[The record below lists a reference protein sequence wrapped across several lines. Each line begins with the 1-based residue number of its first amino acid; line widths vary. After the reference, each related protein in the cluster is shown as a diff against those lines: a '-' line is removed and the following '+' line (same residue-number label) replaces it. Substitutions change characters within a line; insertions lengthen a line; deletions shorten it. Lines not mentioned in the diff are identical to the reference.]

1 MEIKN
6 IMPYIILISIF
17 SVIVFVIYKIDNS
30 KPTESEIII
39 IHEEDSTENKE
50 LKKLTN
56 IIKKIQPKLDPVIC
70 NMIANTVIK
79 YSNEYQ
85 LPPEFIICI
94 IEQESHFKLFS
105 ISSANCKGL
114 MQINPAAHPE
124 KLKKLKIENGNIF
137 HIDNNIHLGCM
148 ILREYYNKTKDI
160 EKALVRYV
168 GGNNQKYVNAIL
180 SSFATIIIEDKE
192 SNVVVKKKTKINV
205 EPEIKI
211 NTES

>member
-1 MEIKN
+1 MEMKKIKT
-6 IMPYIILISIF
+6 YIALGLAVTFIIWSFI
-17 SVIVFVIYKIDNS
+17 IIINKTNS
-30 KPTESEIII
+30 KTTESEIII
-39 IHEEDSTENKE
+39 IHEEENPK

-56 IIKKIQPKLDPVIC
+56 IIKEIQPKLDPAVC

-79 YSNEYQ
+79 YSTKYQ

-124 KLKKLKIENGNIF
+124 KLKKLKIESGNIF

-180 SSFATIIIEDKE
+180 SRFATIIIEDKE
-192 SNVVVKKKTKINV
+192 INVIAEKKTKINV